1 MNSNLNLI
9 TETSFSL
16 QGKKILIT
24 GATSGIGRQVAID
37 CARFGAQLILS
48 ARSEER
54 MEEVMAI
61 LDGDSH
67 SSILGDLTEPETI
80 KRIVSSIDSVDGIVL
95 CAGIGKTLP
104 FKFCTRDNF
113 DEVYEVNFFSQLE
126 LLRNLVRG
134 KHISKNAS
142 VVFMSSIGGLNVFTP
157 GNIIYGSSKAA
168 LDSAMKFCALE
179 LAPNIRVNSI
189 MPGMI
194 NTSLIKNRSAF
205 SSEQLAND
213 IKKYPLGRYGET
225 DDISSGVIFLLSAAS
240 KLITGQTL
248 VIDGGR
254 TLL

>member
-134 KHISKNAS
+134 KHISKDAS
-142 VVFMSSIGGLNVFTP
+142 VVFMSSI
-157 GNIIYGSSKAA
+157 
-168 LDSAMKFCALE
+168 
-179 LAPNIRVNSI
+179 
-189 MPGMI
+189 
-194 NTSLIKNRSAF
+194 
-205 SSEQLAND
+205 
-213 IKKYPLGRYGET
+213 
-225 DDISSGVIFLLSAAS
+225 
-240 KLITGQTL
+240 
-248 VIDGGR
+248 
-254 TLL
+254 

>member
-194 NTSLIKNRSAF
+194 NTSLIKIDLLFQANSWQMTLRSI
-205 SSEQLAND
+205 L
-213 IKKYPLGRYGET
+213 
-225 DDISSGVIFLLSAAS
+225 
-240 KLITGQTL
+240 
-248 VIDGGR
+248 
-254 TLL
+254 

>member
-80 KRIVSSIDSVDGIVL
+80 KRIVSSIDSVDGIVFM
-95 CAGIGKTLP
+95 C
-104 FKFCTRDNF
+104 RD
-113 DEVYEVNFFSQLE
+113 
-126 LLRNLVRG
+126 R
-134 KHISKNAS
+134 
-142 VVFMSSIGGLNVFTP
+142 
-157 GNIIYGSSKAA
+157 
-168 LDSAMKFCALE
+168 
-179 LAPNIRVNSI
+179 
-189 MPGMI
+189 
-194 NTSLIKNRSAF
+194 
-205 SSEQLAND
+205 
-213 IKKYPLGRYGET
+213 
-225 DDISSGVIFLLSAAS
+225 
-240 KLITGQTL
+240 
-248 VIDGGR
+248 
-254 TLL
+254 

>member
-179 LAPNIRVNSI
+179 IHQQSWIRHTADFPRRYQPYMRFRGKPAAKTDEMGI
-189 MPGMI
+189 CR
-194 NTSLIKNRSAF
+194 TCQRQ
-205 SSEQLAND
+205 QL
-213 IKKYPLGRYGET
+213 G
-225 DDISSGVIFLLSAAS
+225 LL
-240 KLITGQTL
+240 
-248 VIDGGR
+248 R
-254 TLL
+254 C

>member
-179 LAPNIRVNSI
+179 VL
-189 MPGMI
+189 
-194 NTSLIKNRSAF
+194 
-205 SSEQLAND
+205 
-213 IKKYPLGRYGET
+213 
-225 DDISSGVIFLLSAAS
+225 LLSWIRHTADFPRRYQPYTRFRGKPAAR
-240 KLITGQTL
+240 T
-248 VIDGGR
+248 DGMGICR
-254 TLL
+254 TCQRQRWDLLRC